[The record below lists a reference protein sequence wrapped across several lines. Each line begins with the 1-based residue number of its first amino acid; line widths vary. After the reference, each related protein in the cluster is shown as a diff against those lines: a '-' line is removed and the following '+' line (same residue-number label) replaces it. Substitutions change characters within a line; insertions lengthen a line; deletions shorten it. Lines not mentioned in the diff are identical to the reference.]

1 MDMIY
6 YGDEEQKARIGFMM
20 MDVAGKGMIYLEDY
34 RNFWIKFFQMYGEL
48 LQTKFN
54 YDEESDE
61 VTKMCFELIAKMG
74 SDAANEEDQ
83 VARTDGNGRM
93 YFNFEDFKTA
103 KEDRPD
109 LFDWIDEPERYV
121 SEFMKQNTK
130 MNEIQIKFGDYDRYH
145 ETVCMA
151 FDQIMDT
158 IDRELQDIDEE
169 RRYSI
174 TNELQQIIGK
184 NKKVGTIMKQ
194 NNFHSSLAKSA
205 IQKNE
210 QNRRATYMQSKKQK
224 PKFHEVPY
232 GKNNNLVPPLASNG
246 GTGEANNSV
255 EEPQF
260 LNDQAAAIEVRRE
273 RESTRQGE
281 RLTLAEKT
289 VLSMKSKQRTL
300 LRGTNKPKFQSL
312 VKMQHE
318 TDEKLIKDSPRFFGG
333 EIIEEQNEQEDSD
346 EDAGIGQLRSTR
358 GVKP

>member
-1 MDMIY
+1 
-6 YGDEEQKARIGFMM
+6 
-20 MDVAGKGMIYLEDY
+20 
-34 RNFWIKFFQMYGEL
+34 
-48 LQTKFN
+48 
-54 YDEESDE
+54 
-61 VTKMCFELIAKMG
+61 
-74 SDAANEEDQ
+74 
-83 VARTDGNGRM
+83 
-93 YFNFEDFKTA
+93 
-103 KEDRPD
+103 
-109 LFDWIDEPERYV
+109 
-121 SEFMKQNTK
+121 

-289 VLSMKSKQRTL
+289 VLSMKSK
-300 LRGTNKPKFQSL
+300 
-312 VKMQHE
+312 
-318 TDEKLIKDSPRFFGG
+318 
-333 EIIEEQNEQEDSD
+333 
-346 EDAGIGQLRSTR
+346 
-358 GVKP
+358 